1 MNARDGQSYPS
12 VGHVCFSFVM
22 RLAVQLLAEDNPAP
36 LADSPRPGH
45 SPRVSGTTAKQFEN
59 LI

>member
-22 RLAVQLLAEDNPAP
+22 RLAVELLAEDNPAR
-36 LADSPRPGH
+36 LADSPGPGR
-45 SPRVSGTTAKQFEN
+45 SLEYPGTTAKQFES